1 MGVSTFYCIG
11 DEDTVRGFRGVGVP
25 GEVVTHTGQ
34 AAHALATACARPGL
48 AILILTDTVA
58 DLLGPAL
65 DAVRFD
71 RMRPLIVEIPGFNA
85 AATSLSRLRG
95 QVRAA
100 AGFNLDWKE
109 PGR

>member
-1 MGVSTFYCIG
+1 
-11 DEDTVRGFRGVGVP
+11 VP

-48 AILILTDTVA
+48 AILILTDAVA

-65 DAVRFD
+65 DTVRMD
-71 RMRPLIVEIPGFNA
+71 PMRPLIVEIPAFTGA
-85 AATSLSRLRG
+85 AKSLSRLRA

-100 AGFNLDWKE
+100 AGFNLDWKG
-109 PGR
+109 PDR